1 MEEKNMNDYIYFL
14 ENDTTNFIVICH
26 RESDILEKI
35 EKYCFNNKDLKRVL
49 VFDYWNINE
58 SLESREENRRN
69 IIDKFNPK
77 TIVIKH
83 CSKKDND
90 KLVF

>member
-1 MEEKNMNDYIYFL
+1 MEEKCMNDHIYFL

-58 SLESREENRRN
+58 SLESSEENR
-69 IIDKFNPK
+69 
-77 TIVIKH
+77 
-83 CSKKDND
+83 KKLLINLIL
-90 KLVF
+90 KL

>member
-14 ENDTTNFIVICH
+14 ENDTTNFIVI
-26 RESDILEKI
+26 RQMEDDILEKI
-35 EKYCFNNKDLKRVL
+35 EKYSFKKDLKKVL

-58 SLESREENRRN
+58 SLESSEENRRN
-69 IIDKFNPK
+69 IIDKINPK

>member
-1 MEEKNMNDYIYFL
+1 MEEKCMNDYIYFL
-14 ENDTTNFIVICH
+14 ENDTTNFIVICN

-58 SLESREENRRN
+58 SLESSEENR
-69 IIDKFNPK
+69 
-77 TIVIKH
+77 
-83 CSKKDND
+83 KKLLINLIL
-90 KLVF
+90 KL

>member
-1 MEEKNMNDYIYFL
+1 MEEKCMNDYIYFL
-14 ENDTTNFIVICH
+14 ENDTTNFIVICL

-77 TIVIKH
+77 IIVIKY
-83 CSKKDND
+83 CSKKIMIS
-90 KLVF
+90 

>member
-14 ENDTTNFIVICH
+14 ENDTTNFIVIRH
-26 RESDILEKI
+26 MENDILEKI
-35 EKYCFNNKDLKRVL
+35 EKHPFNKDLKWVL

-58 SLESREENRRN
+58 SLESSEENRRN
-69 IIDKFNPK
+69 IIDKINPK